1 MRRSQSTKSI
11 MSASDD
17 MTLSSNSNISSF
29 AKAIPFYKNNIV
41 LLTFFIATL
50 YKLLLMFSYRST
62 DFEVHRNWLAI
73 TFSKPLHIWYGNASE
88 SEWTLDYPPF
98 FAYFE
103 CFLAQFAYYFFDK
116 EIVNVQNLNYHSN
129 SVIYFQ
135 RFTVIIT
142 DILLLY
148 GVHCFS
154 KTYPRYRMVETAGT
168 FSKMCIVI
176 AFVCLNPGLL
186 LLDSV

>member
-1 MRRSQSTKSI
+1 
-11 MSASDD
+11 
-17 MTLSSNSNISSF
+17 
-29 AKAIPFYKNNIV
+29 
-41 LLTFFIATL
+41 
-50 YKLLLMFSYRST
+50 MFSYRST

-148 GVHCFS
+148 GVHFFS
-154 KTYPRYRMVETAGT
+154 KTYPRYRN
-168 FSKMCIVI
+168 II
-176 AFVCLNPGLL
+176 L
-186 LLDSV
+186 